1 MTSMAIATAVKL
13 LETLPEAEQARV
25 VDHLREYVKD
35 LQDEAA
41 WDALLNDTQPQLIA
55 AARLAKQQIAA
66 GLAKPLDE
74 DEL

>member
-13 LETLPEAEQARV
+13 LETLPESEQARV
-25 VDHLREYVKD
+25 VDHLREYVTE

-41 WDALLNDTQPQLIA
+41 WDALLDKTQPELIVA
-55 AARLAKQQIAA
+55 AQLAKQQIAA

-74 DEL
+74 DQL

>member
-1 MTSMAIATAVKL
+1 MTSMAIVTAVKL
-13 LETLPEAEQARV
+13 LETLPEDEQARV
-25 VDHLREYVKD
+25 VDHLREYVTE

-41 WDALLNDTQPQLIA
+41 WDALLDKTQPQLAA

-74 DEL
+74 DQL

>member
-25 VDHLREYVKD
+25 VDHLREYVHE

-41 WDALLNDTQPQLIA
+41 LDALLNDTQPHLIA
-55 AARLAKQQIAA
+55 AARLAKQEMAA

>member
-1 MTSMAIATAVKL
+1 MTSMAIATVVKL

-25 VDHLREYVKD
+25 VDHLREYVTE

-41 WDALLNDTQPQLIA
+41 WDELLEKTQPQLMS
-55 AARLAKQQIAA
+55 AARLARQQIAS

-74 DEL
+74 DQL

>member
-13 LETLPEAEQARV
+13 LESLPEAEQARV
-25 VDHLREYVKD
+25 VDHLREYVTE

-41 WDALLNDTQPQLIA
+41 WDELLNKTQPQLLA

-74 DEL
+74 DQL

>member
-1 MTSMAIATAVKL
+1 MAIATAVKL
-13 LETLPEAEQARV
+13 LETLPESEQARV
-25 VDHLREYVKD
+25 VDHLREYVTE

-41 WDALLNDTQPQLIA
+41 WDNLLDKTQPQLIA

-74 DEL
+74 DQL

>member
-1 MTSMAIATAVKL
+1 MTTMAIATAVKL
-13 LETLPEAEQARV
+13 LETLPESEQARV
-25 VDHLREYVKD
+25 VDHLREYVTE

-41 WDALLNDTQPQLIA
+41 WDVLLDETQPQLIA
-55 AARLAKQQIAA
+55 AARLAKQQMAT

>member
-25 VDHLREYVKD
+25 VDHLREYVKE

-41 WDALLNDTQPQLIA
+41 WDALLSDTQPQLIA
-55 AARLAKQQIAA
+55 AARLAKQQMAA

-74 DEL
+74 DKL